1 MSLRVCVAESKTYLN
16 TDDLVSAV
24 ACRDYPFRLDVLLD
38 QVSFEPDT
46 REELDGTLWL
56 EVGHVHKLFNWYN
69 RTAPPEQLPRIGG
82 LLRAIKVEQADKR
95 KHARKH
101 RWLVAYRQNY
111 VCFSCNQLL
120 HPDAW
125 ECDHD
130 VELRDGGSDSYSGT
144 KKNARGL
151 WDDNL
156 RALCVDCHSKKTK
169 KRTRNGA
176 PAPPTKIPTTTSPR
190 GNTFSKYFQ
199 RN

>member
-1 MSLRVCVAESKTYLN
+1 MLRVTKSDGKTYICG
-16 TDDLVSAV
+16 DDLEAAV
-24 ACRDYPFRLDVLLD
+24 ACRDHPFRLDVLLN
-38 QVSFEPDT
+38 QLPFEPDT
-46 REELDGTLWL
+46 REDTEGTVWL
-56 EVGHVHKLFNWYN
+56 EVGHVHKLFKWYN
-69 RTAPPEQLPRIGG
+69 PTAPPDQLPRIGG

-101 RWLVAYRQNY
+101 RWLVAYRQHY

-125 ECDHD
+125 ECDHH
-130 VELRDGGSDSYSGT
+130 VEIRDGGSDSFAGVDS
-144 KKNARGL
+144 

-169 KRTRNGA
+169 KRTREG
-176 PAPPTKIPTTTSPR
+176 PPVPPGTRSTTSPR
-190 GNTFSKYFQ
+190 GNKFSKYFQ